1 MFWRLIDARCIHFV
15 SPTQIWLTHPNQ
27 SHQIRV
33 LIIRNLSKNSNRI
46 FSKIQ
51 QGIQWAQ
58 EIILAK
64 FGENLSNGDS
74 ETDNLWKSVKI
85 TDFYMENFSYFF
97 WRIEPTQ
104 KTFLTKFGWNPSKGI
119 RETGFFRR
127 KPAFS
132 VISDNAG
139 NSFIGWITNLVLSW
153 FIAKKRFLITWT
165 V

>member
-51 QGIQWAQ
+51 QGTQWAQ

-74 ETDNLWKSVKI
+74 ETDNLWKPVKI
-85 TDFYMENFSYFF
+85 TDFYMEKFFMFF
-97 WRIEPTQ
+97 WRIEPTP
-104 KTFLTKFGWNPSKGI
+104 KTFLTKFGQNPSKGA
-119 RETGFFRR
+119 RETDI
-127 KPAFS
+127 S
-132 VISDNAG
+132 VKN
-139 NSFIGWITNLVLSW
+139 
-153 FIAKKRFLITWT
+153 R
-165 V
+165 